1 MRAKFGEKK
10 MADSNKLDAKEV
22 ENKEILKAREL
33 AVQKAEKQLKPVM
46 KKADFEK
53 KQSKINE
60 ISTKMKV
67 NTQISDKKAIGR
79 ATKNAEENINVR

>member
-1 MRAKFGEKK
+1 
-10 MADSNKLDAKEV
+10 
-22 ENKEILKAREL
+22 
-33 AVQKAEKQLKPVM
+33 M